1 VEYYPRDL
9 QLRQTAAIGSKQPVS
24 QLLLGGDVVIIFNSS
39 IAKFTAKFAKLSSE
53 LVYCKLAIIFKKN

>member
-1 VEYYPRDL
+1 
-9 QLRQTAAIGSKQPVS
+9 VS